1 VNPVDA
7 GQLTDQRAEHQVAF
21 ASQTRG
27 ERLTEQPTA
36 TEELE
41 GEDSHR
47 QLTRRAGRAT
57 G

>member
-1 VNPVDA
+1 VNPFDA

-21 ASQTRG
+21 ASKTRG
-27 ERLTEQPTA
+27 KRLIEQRTA

-47 QLTRRAGRAT
+47 QLTRPAGRAT